1 MLIHLHIVCGHFCYN
16 KKSRLIVTEATW
28 LAKLKILITLPFP
41 EKACQSQLNA
51 TMIIFVKVLLIV
63 KSSVVRTVAQYG
75 KLLIRNS
82 IPKKRSAFFNN
93 SLHAFAFDIP
103 ILL

>member
-1 MLIHLHIVCGHFCYN
+1 M
-16 KKSRLIVTEATW
+16 TEATW

-63 KSSVVRTVAQYG
+63 KCDVRTVAQYG

-82 IPKKRSAFFNN
+82 IPKRRSAFFNN